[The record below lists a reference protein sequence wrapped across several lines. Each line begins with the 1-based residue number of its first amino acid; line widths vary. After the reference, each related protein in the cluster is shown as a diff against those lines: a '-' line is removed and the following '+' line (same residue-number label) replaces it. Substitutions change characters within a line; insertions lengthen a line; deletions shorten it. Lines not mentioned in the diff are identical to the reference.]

1 MLRLHKLKML
11 SLSKLARKKPR
22 KTKLLSFYKY
32 NPKFNLLYNLKVRY
46 LINLKANLLTTQTL
60 LQQQANQ
67 ATPTQFLLPSHL
79 QQKKRKTRLR
89 VCCLPLP
96 SQKSKNHNN

>member
-11 SLSKLARKKPR
+11 SLSKLARKKSR
-22 KTKLLSFYKY
+22 RTKLLSFYKY
-32 NPKFNLLYNLKVRY
+32 NLKFNLLYNLKVRY
-46 LINLKANLLTTQTL
+46 LINLKANLLTAQTHL
-60 LQQQANQ
+60 KQQANQ
-67 ATPTQFLLPSHL
+67 ATPTQPLLPSYL

-96 SQKSKNHNN
+96 SQMSKNHNN